1 MEFAVGDLVLAFFP
15 PLASSHVMTSWRGPF
30 EIVEKVTPLT
40 YRLKNVT
47 TGEVYRELSNLN
59 RLALYYPEYKPLLK
73 GGEASERHEVAVG
86 ERTNPTT
93 MEHKEE
99 EDANNE
105 EKDRTKN
112 KNRKNRAGEHDS
124 GMEIDSPEGEKRT
137 TRQTEKTADTSRIEV
152 EEVTGNDS
160 DENTEESQIAPLRRG
175 RSRLNAERQGSK
187 EKQDQQ
193 IEEAIDKTLRSP
205 MLAADA
211 DPAEAYAAPSRTNSA
226 TAITLQS
233 PRRRR
238 RLAHRE
244 R

>member
-1 MEFAVGDLVLAFFP
+1 
-15 PLASSHVMTSWRGPF
+15 MTSWRGPF

-99 EDANNE
+99 EDANHE

-112 KNRKNRAGEHDS
+112 KNQKNRAGEHDS
-124 GMEIDSPEGEKRT
+124 GMEIDPPEGEKAGST
-137 TRQTEKTADTSRIEV
+137 HEEELIALSYAADEGV
-152 EEVTGNDS
+152 W
-160 DENTEESQIAPLRRG
+160 LRR
-175 RSRLNAERQGSK
+175 LLK
-187 EKQDQQ
+187 EIKFTCYMT
-193 IEEAIDKTLRSP
+193 KP
-205 MLAADA
+205 V
-211 DPAEAYAAPSRTNSA
+211 
-226 TAITLQS
+226 
-233 PRRRR
+233 
-238 RLAHRE
+238 H
-244 R
+244 